1 MEVNTNFYYLVRFI
15 AEFHREPK
23 SREIYEGINIGYYFH
38 NIKRGRIKTSD
49 ADKEFLERLD
59 IDLTIKDPQEQ
70 VHEKAII
77 LIEFLLKE
85 QRLPKSHDVY
95 KGVTLKV
102 FLQNILSENTK
113 LNSEDKKLFEK
124 ALKKASQ

>member
-1 MEVNTNFYYLVRFI
+1 MDVNKKFYYLVRFI

-38 NIKRGRIKTSD
+38 NIKRGQTKISEEDR
-49 ADKEFLERLD
+49 EFLERLG
-59 IDLTIKDPQEQ
+59 IDLTVKDPQEL

-77 LIEFLLKE
+77 LVEFLLKE

-95 KGVTLKV
+95 KGITLKV
-102 FLQNILSENTK
+102 FLQNILSGNTK
-113 LNSEDKKLFEK
+113 LNSEDKELFEK